1 MINASMCLFW
11 PLIYVFYFIHLSY
24 SFLFKTLIWIC
35 FYPCDKFYL
44 GLFWQCF
51 TASPL
56 WWWHIKKKGVNSSRH
71 KFKIY
76 FAKCVTTIW
85 TFRSL
90 VYHQHWSG
98 TPRPPHMN
106 EPWKTNQWSPS
117 NRNNLHL
124 LRFSQ
129 SNSSY
134 FETQRHPEFKRWPLQ
149 EKLSKYIWQ
158 ILQILWDSWS
168 RISLGRFQIQFSVL
182 NFTGLLL
189 Q

>member
-1 MINASMCLFW
+1 MFYSQPSLVVAHKEKGCEFESTQIQNILCK
-11 PLIYVFYFIHLSY
+11 VCHFYFHL
-24 SFLFKTLIWIC
+24 
-35 FYPCDKFYL
+35 
-44 GLFWQCF
+44 G
-51 TASPL
+51 
-56 WWWHIKKKGVNSSRH
+56 
-71 KFKIY
+71 
-76 FAKCVTTIW
+76 W

-90 VYHQHWSG
+90 FYHQHWSDA
-98 TPRPPHMN
+98 PRSHHMN

-117 NRNNLHL
+117 NRTNLHL

-168 RISLGRFQIQFSVL
+168 IISLGRFQIQFSVL